1 MMGGTALA
9 RLEGLSTSLTVRQ
22 QLAVLAAVRDSIS
35 VGTGIGD
42 LPETLE
48 QVVSAARSVDDSIT
62 LPQIEAFLSEL
73 YVLPHPSVNGEMHP
87 ERRGGSPGV
96 ASSLEDDEEGEGEAR
111 EHGEGGEEEDA
122 DDEDASDGRED
133 EDSPE
138 EEKRTETSG
147 KRKSPSRSTTRK
159 RHPPEGDAAAPTAA
173 GSEVSPS
180 KRPRRTSSRR

>member
-22 QLAVLAAVRDSIS
+22 QLAVLAAVRDSIR

-42 LPETLE
+42 LPGTLE
-48 QVVSAARSVDDSIT
+48 RVVSAARSVDDSIT
-62 LPQIEAFLSEL
+62 LPQVEAFLSEL
-73 YVLPHPSVNGEMHP
+73 YVLPHPPINGEMHP

-96 ASSLEDDEEGEGEAR
+96 ASPLEDDEEGEGEAG
-111 EHGEGGEEEDA
+111 EHGEGGEEEGAREDA

-159 RHPPEGDAAAPTAA
+159 RHPPEGAA